1 MTRYIGLDVHKR
13 FVEYCVLDAAG
24 KKLTRGQT
32 PCVRSSLEVFA
43 TKILQ
48 PTDHVALEASTN
60 AWSVVAILR
69 PHVARIVVGNPLRT
83 KAIAEAKIKTDKVDA
98 EVLAQLLRCD
108 YLPSVWQPDADT
120 ERLRRLTTQHATLM
134 TERGRAKNRIQ
145 SRLARLL
152 LTPPCQ
158 VLWTKTGLNWLQELP
173 LPADERLGLDGD
185 LRLLATIEQ
194 ELKAVDKLTAVT
206 AHRDVQA
213 QLLMTLPG
221 VNFVGAVGLLSALGD
236 VTRFQDG
243 DHAAAY
249 LGLTPTTHQSGKRCF
264 HGHITKAGSNQARWL
279 LTQGVQHLAKHPGP
293 LGVFFRRL
301 AKRRNRNVAIVATA
315 RKLVTIAF
323 LMLKHQEPY
332 RYAKPELMRKKFR
345 ELHHTA
351 TGERLPAQRTNR
363 PRSLADVYRQLGLP
377 NVAVP
382 AALPKGERAMLEK
395 RKLTAWVDEIHD
407 FDRQARST
415 KSNSKAKSVGRA

>member
-1 MTRYIGLDVHKR
+1 MIRYIGLDVHKR

-24 KKLTRGQT
+24 KKLTRGQV
-32 PCVRSSLEVFA
+32 PCVRSSLETFA
-43 TKILQ
+43 TKILR
-48 PTDHVALEASTN
+48 PTDHAALEASTN
-60 AWSVVAILR
+60 TWSVVAILR
-69 PHVARIVVGNPLRT
+69 PHVAKLVVSNPLRT

-120 ERLRRLTTQHATLM
+120 EKLRRLTTQHATLM
-134 TERGRAKNRIQ
+134 TERHRMKNRIQ

-152 LTPPCQ
+152 LIPPCKI
-158 VLWTKTGLNWLQELP
+158 LWTKAGMKWLQELP
-173 LPADERLGLDGD
+173 LPGDERLAIDGD
-185 LRLLATIEQ
+185 LRLLSTIDQ
-194 ELKAVDKLTAVT
+194 ELKAVDKLIAET
-206 AHRDVQA
+206 AHQDVRT

-236 VTRFQDG
+236 VSRFQDG

-264 HGHITKAGSNQARWL
+264 HGHITKAGSNHARWL
-279 LTQGVQHLAKHPGP
+279 LTQGVQQLAKHPGP

-315 RKLVTIAF
+315 RKLVTVAF
-323 LMLKHQEPY
+323 LMLKHQEPH

-345 ELHHTA
+345 ELHYAA
-351 TGERLPAQRTNR
+351 TGVRLPTQRTKR
-363 PRSLADVYRQLGLP
+363 PRGLADVYRELGLP
-377 NVAVP
+377 DVAVP
-382 AALPKGERAMLEK
+382 GGLPKGERAMLEK
-395 RKLTAWVDEIHD
+395 RKLTTWVDELHD
-407 FDRQARST
+407 FDRQVHPT
-415 KSNSKAKSVGRA
+415 KPTTKAKSVGRA

>member
-24 KKLTRGQT
+24 KKLTRGQV
-32 PCVRSSLEVFA
+32 PCVRSSLEAFA

-60 AWSVVAILR
+60 TWSVVAILR
-69 PHVARIVVGNPLRT
+69 PHVARLVVGNPLRT

-108 YLPSVWQPDADT
+108 YLPSVWQPDSET
-120 ERLRRLTTQHATLM
+120 ERMRRLTTQHATLM
-134 TERGRAKNRIQ
+134 TERHRVKNRVQ

-152 LTPPCQ
+152 LIPPCK
-158 VLWTKTGLNWLQELP
+158 VLWTKAGMTWLQELP
-173 LPADERLGLDGD
+173 LPVDERLGLDGD

-206 AHRDVQA
+206 AHQDVRT

-236 VTRFQDG
+236 ITRFRDG

-264 HGHITKAGSNQARWL
+264 HGHITKAGSNHARWL

-293 LGVFFRRL
+293 LGVFIRRL
-301 AKRRNRNVAIVATA
+301 AKRRNRNIAIVASA

-351 TGERLPAQRTNR
+351 TGERLPPQRTKR
-363 PRSLADVYRQLGLP
+363 PRGLADIYRELGLP
-377 NVAVP
+377 DVAVSTG
-382 AALPKGERAMLEK
+382 LPKGERAMLET
-395 RKLTAWVDEIHD
+395 RKLTAWVDELHD
-407 FDRQARST
+407 SDRQVRPT
-415 KSNSKAKSVGRA
+415 QSNSKAKSVGRA